1 MSKEIANKRI
11 NAIVRQMRR
20 TWNNRDLENLFE
32 EAKTLYYDH
41 FPFEAMTR
49 PNWGV
54 ERTYNDLVKRN
65 RKQGQVTV
73 NLFGCNVSIATA

>member
-11 NAIVRQMRR
+11 SAIVRQMRR
-20 TWNNRDLENLFE
+20 TWNNRDLKELFE
-32 EAKTLYYDH
+32 EAKTLYFEW

-54 ERTYNDLVKRN
+54 ERLYHDLVKRN
-65 RKQGQVTV
+65 RDRGTVTV

>member
-1 MSKEIANKRI
+1 MSKETAEKRI
-11 NAIVRQMRR
+11 NSIVRQMRR

-32 EAKTLYYDH
+32 EAKTLYFDN

-54 ERTYNDLVKRN
+54 ERLYHNLVKRN
-65 RKQGQVTV
+65 KDRGSVTV

>member
-11 NAIVRQMRR
+11 SAIVRQMKK

-54 ERTYNDLVKRN
+54 ERLYHDLVKRN
-65 RKQGQVTV
+65 RDRGNVTV